1 MTLVR
6 AIIVEDS
13 EDDLLLILRALKQGG
28 FDLEYTCVDTET
40 AFKSA
45 LEDDNWQLVIC
56 DHAMPV
62 FSAPEALTVLNQS
75 GRDLPFIIVSGTIG
89 EDVAVK
95 AMKSG
100 AHDYIMKNNL
110 SRLAPAVERELRE
123 AAIRA
128 ESRRNRDQLVYMTL
142 HDSLTGIYNRIY
154 FDNELERLSGGR
166 DHPLAIIYADI
177 DGLRLV
183 NETLGQKAGDR
194 YLKTCAEL
202 LKKSL
207 RRGDLLARI
216 GGDEF
221 AATLPKTDEKTAR
234 QVVERIY
241 RSFNQFNR
249 ENEQLPLIIS
259 LGLAVSS
266 GPEEEPAATLKK
278 ADHYLRLEK
287 QNRSGSSRSQVV
299 KALLAAL
306 SERDYIAGG
315 HAERLQELCLE
326 MGRAVGL
333 DRYRLAALDLVAQVH
348 DLGKIGIPDQILF
361 KESGLSD
368 EEWQIMRQHP
378 EKGYR
383 IACASPDLE
392 GVAELILRHHEKY
405 DGTGYPLGLK
415 GEEIPLECRILTI
428 IDAYDA
434 MTNDRP
440 YRRAKS
446 KSEALSELK
455 QCAGTQFDPNLV
467 QVFSEIFEEGLK
479 R

>member
-13 EDDLLLILRALKQGG
+13 EDDLLLIQRALKKGG
-28 FDLEYTCVDTET
+28 FELEYTCVETEK
-40 AFKSA
+40 AFISA
-45 LEDDNWQLVIC
+45 LEEDKWQLVIC

-62 FSAPEALTVLNQS
+62 FSSPEALTVLNQS

-128 ESRRNRDQLVYMTL
+128 ESRRNRDKLDYMTL
-142 HDSLTGIYNRIY
+142 HDPLTGLYNRIY
-154 FDNELERLSGGR
+154 FDHELDRLSGGSGY
-166 DHPLAIIYADI
+166 PLTLISADI
-177 DGLRLV
+177 DGLRLI
-183 NETLGQKAGDR
+183 NETMGQKEGDR
-194 YLKTCAEL
+194 YLQKCAEL
-202 LKKSL
+202 FKSRL
-207 RRGDLLARI
+207 RRVDVLART
-216 GGDEF
+216 GDDEF
-221 AATLPKTDEKTAR
+221 AAILPQTGEKTAR
-234 QVVERIY
+234 EVVERVY
-241 RSFNQFNR
+241 RSFDQFNR
-249 ENEQLPLIIS
+249 ANEQLPLIVS

-266 GPEEEPAATLKK
+266 SPEEEPAATLKK
-278 ADHYLRLEK
+278 ADQYLRLEK

-306 SERDYIAGG
+306 AERDYIAGG

-333 DRYRLAALDLVAQVH
+333 ERYRLAALDLVAQVH

-368 EEWQIMRQHP
+368 EEWEIMRRHP

-415 GEEIPLECRILTI
+415 GEEIPLECRILSI

-446 KSEALSELK
+446 KSAALKELE
-455 QCAGTQFDPNLV
+455 QCAGTQFDPRLV
-467 QVFSEIFEEGLK
+467 EIFNEIVEKGLK
-479 R
+479 S

>member
-28 FDLEYTCVDTET
+28 LDLEYTCVETET
-40 AFKSA
+40 AFKGA
-45 LEDDNWQLVIC
+45 LEDDKWQLVIC
-56 DHAMPV
+56 DHAMPA
-62 FSAPEALTVLNQS
+62 FSAPEALCALNQS

-100 AHDYIMKNNL
+100 AHDYIMKDNL

-123 AAIRA
+123 AAIRS
-128 ESRRNRDQLVYMTL
+128 ENRRNRDQLVYMTL
-142 HDSLTGIYNRIY
+142 HDPLTGLYNRIY
-154 FDNELERLSGGR
+154 FENEVERLKGGR
-166 DHPLAIIYADI
+166 DHPLAIICADI

-183 NETLGQKAGDR
+183 NETLGQRAGDR

-207 RRGDLLARI
+207 HRGDVLARI

-221 AATLPKTDEKTAR
+221 AAILPQTKEETACKILR
-234 QVVERIY
+234 GIHQAVERY
-241 RSFNQFNR
+241 NR
-249 ENEQLPLIIS
+249 ENEKLPLLLS
-259 LGLAVSS
+259 VGLAVSKD
-266 GPEEEPAATLKK
+266 EHEDPAATLKK
-278 ADHYLRLEK
+278 ADRYLRLDK
-287 QNRSGSSRSQVV
+287 QNRSGSRSQVV

-315 HAERLQELCLE
+315 HAERMQKLCRK
-326 MGRAVGL
+326 MGLKAGF
-333 DRYRLAALDLVAQVH
+333 DRNRLFALDLVAQLH

-361 KESGLSD
+361 KDSGLSD
-368 EEWQIMRQHP
+368 EEWEIMRQHP

-392 GVAELILRHHEKY
+392 IIAELILRHHEKY

-415 GEEIPLECRILTI
+415 GEEIPLECRILSI
-428 IDAYDA
+428 VDAYDA

-446 KSEALSELK
+446 REEALAELK
-455 QCAGTQFDPNLV
+455 DCAGSQFDPRLV
-467 QVFSEIFEEGLK
+467 EIFGGVIEEHRK